1 MVFNSHQQA
10 AALCADLVWCN
21 AKKCVDGGERGL
33 VGATHSPCSHGIP
46 LPLPLSFA
54 GDGGGCGGSNGGMVV
69 AVGVVM
75 VVDVMVAVV
84 TTHLGKYSFI
94 A

>member
-1 MVFNSHQQA
+1 
-10 AALCADLVWCN
+10 
-21 AKKCVDGGERGL
+21 
-33 VGATHSPCSHGIP
+33 
-46 LPLPLSFA
+46 
-54 GDGGGCGGSNGGMVV
+54 MVV